1 MESPYAVI
9 ARQLAKSYNG
19 LWAVNGI
26 DFAIRYRECFG
37 FLGPNGAGKTATVK
51 MICCSSP
58 VTAGEL
64 LVLGRS
70 PAREAREIKRRL
82 GVVPQGDNLDV
93 ELTVLENLLVYA
105 SYFGIDG
112 QEAKRRAWELLDFM
126 ALTEKAHR
134 QVEELS
140 GGMKRRLT
148 LARALINKPSL
159 LVLDEPTT
167 GLDPQARQLVWQRLR
182 HLKEQGFT
190 LILTTHYLEEASFL
204 CDRLVIMHR
213 GQILEEGEPQALVAK
228 HIGRLVLEVG
238 VDRRFRQALLDFL
251 RPLYRGYQEVGE
263 VLFFY
268 LNGEEPVEDRLR
280 LFPHPL
286 SFQRVRPASLEDV
299 FFKLTGRGLGD

>member
-1 MESPYAVI
+1 MEVSYAVV

-19 LWAVNGI
+19 FWAVNGI

-37 FLGPNGAGKTATVK
+37 FLGPNGAGKTTTVK
-51 MICCSSP
+51 MICCLSP

-70 PAREAREIKRRL
+70 PAREAREIKRQL
-82 GVVPQGDNLDV
+82 GVVPQGDNLDL

-105 SYFGIDG
+105 SYFGLEG

-126 ALTEKAHR
+126 ALADKAHS

-148 LARALINKPSL
+148 LARALINRPSL

-182 HLKEQGFT
+182 HLKEQGLT
-190 LILTTHYLEEASFL
+190 LILTTHYLEEASLL

-213 GQILEEGEPQALVAK
+213 GEILEEGEPQALVDA
-228 HIGRLVLEVG
+228 HIGRWVLEAG
-238 VDRRFRQALLDFL
+238 IEPEWRQSLRDFL
-251 RPLYRGYQEVGE
+251 RPYWRGCQEVGE
-263 VLFFY
+263 LLFFY
-268 LNGEEPVEDRLR
+268 FQEKEPVEDRLR
-280 LFPHPL
+280 LFPHSL
-286 SFQRVRPASLEDV
+286 SFRRIRPASLEDV
-299 FFKLTGRGLGD
+299 FFKLTGRGLTD